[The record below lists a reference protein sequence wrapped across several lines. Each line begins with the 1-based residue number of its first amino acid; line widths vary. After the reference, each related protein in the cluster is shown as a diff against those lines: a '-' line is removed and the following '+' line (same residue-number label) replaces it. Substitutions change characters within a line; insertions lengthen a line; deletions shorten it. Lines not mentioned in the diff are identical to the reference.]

1 MLDLLCTSCG
11 QSFSSGQS
19 LAFHKNVC
27 IYYQYHILYGSITGE
42 YVSNDYI
49 KQIIKLYML
58 LELYKLD
65 SIKEQDNYDN
75 IPISFILSKT
85 NNNIMYINV
94 YNTISQINSEYISC
108 NELISVLSKLLH
120 ISTNTFC
127 NIIDT
132 YNVCCSYFSM

>member
-1 MLDLLCTSCG
+1 MLNLLCTSCG
-11 QSFSSGQS
+11 QTFTSVKS

-27 IYYQYHILYGSITGE
+27 IYYQYNIQYSSITGE

-49 KQIIKLYML
+49 KQIVKLYML

-65 SIKEQDNYDN
+65 SIKDKDNYDN
-75 IPISFILSKT
+75 ILISFILNKT
-85 NNNIMYINV
+85 KNNIMYTNV

-108 NELISVLSKLLH
+108 NELISILSKILY

-132 YNVCCSYFSM
+132 YNICCSYFSI